1 MGMLYL
7 VRHGQASFGAADYD
21 QLSELGARQCHALGR
36 WFAERGVQF
45 EAVLRGALRRHAQSL
60 AAFTEGHGALPEA
73 LVLPGLNEYEGE
85 ALVRAL
91 LPDLV
96 EEVGTPQGYKRHFRT
111 LREALAKWI
120 AGELQPPGVP
130 THAEWVAGIVA
141 ALEHVRAR
149 HSGNVLV
156 VSSGGTIGT
165 ALGHVLGAPVATT
178 IELNMQM
185 RNSAVSQLVYGPRGI
200 SLVSYNHLP
209 HLDAPERAG
218 WVTYT

>member
-21 QLSELGARQCHALGR
+21 QLSELGARQCQALGR
-36 WFAERGVQF
+36 WFADRGVAF
-45 EAVLRGALRRHAQSL
+45 EAVLRGTLRRHAQSL
-60 AAFTEGHGALPEA
+60 AAFTEGHGALPAA
-73 LVLPGLNEYEGE
+73 LALPGLNEYEGE

-130 THAEWVAGIVA
+130 THADWVAGIVA
-141 ALEHVRAR
+141 ALEHVRAN

-165 ALGHVLGAPVATT
+165 ALGHVLGAPASTA

-185 RNSAVSQLVYGPRGI
+185 RNSAVSQLLFGPRGL
-200 SLVSYNHLP
+200 SLVGYNHLP
-209 HLDAPERAG
+209 HLDAPERAP